1 MLGRSSDGFRGLL
14 VPVLEWVLGRPLR
27 LREVEDPV
35 ATGRLAFGRHSY
47 GIPNVL
53 AYAGDPGK
61 VVVGSF
67 VAIAQDIEIFVGGN
81 HRTDWVSTF
90 PFRMKLGLSG
100 AMVDG
105 VPATKGDVTIG
116 NDVWIGRG
124 TTILSGVSVGHGAVI
139 GARAVVAKDV
149 RPYAIVVGNPAREVR
164 RRFNDDQVQSLLD
177 IAWWDWPI
185 ADIEAA
191 VPFLSSTDIEPFIAR
206 YYPRRHFPADDE
218 KETPSG

>member
-1 MLGRSSDGFRGLL
+1 M
-14 VPVLEWVLGRPLR
+14 
-27 LREVEDPV
+27 
-35 ATGRLAFGRHSY
+35 
-47 GIPNVL
+47 L